1 MFVDGD
7 KVYVEREHESLVKV
21 GDTKGNADPDREEVP
36 GRPTRDG
43 QGYIRA
49 WLGEIPDVRAFVT
62 YSNRESKTQR
72 FTRQLTTPFVASGIV
87 LLDTD
92 RAGIIYLGI
101 VGAKLSP
108 SGEPE
113 GSPNVTLYCLEPM
126 HGAPIGQTT
135 VPANTGAEE
144 TFRDFAVLDSGGAVY
159 MKRTEQ
165 GVEVVPIDCRAQ

>member
-1 MFVDGD
+1 VFDDGT
-7 KVYVEREHESLVKV
+7 L
-21 GDTKGNADPDREEVP
+21 
-36 GRPTRDG
+36 
-43 QGYIRA
+43 Q
-49 WLGEIPDVRAFVT
+49 
-62 YSNRESKTQR
+62 
-72 FTRQLTTPFVASGIV
+72 
-87 LLDTD
+87 
-92 RAGIIYLGI
+92 IIYLGI

-108 SGEPE
+108 SGEQE
-113 GSPNVTLYCLEPM
+113 GNPTVTVYCLEPM